1 MGKGYRSVL
10 VEVMNPAPQAKCIVG
25 IIDRSEKNSRI
36 DREISAADR
45 TMKTP

>member
-45 TMKTP
+45 TTKTP

>member
-25 IIDRSEKNSRI
+25 TIARSEKNSRI
-36 DREISAADR
+36 DREISAADSP
-45 TMKTP
+45 TKTP